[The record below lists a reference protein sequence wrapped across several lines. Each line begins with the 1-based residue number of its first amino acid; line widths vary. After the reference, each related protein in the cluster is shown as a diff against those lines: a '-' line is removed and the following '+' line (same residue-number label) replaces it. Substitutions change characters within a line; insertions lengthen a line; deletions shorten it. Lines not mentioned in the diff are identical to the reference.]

1 MHVINEFTQVLTTVA
16 TLALLQP
23 INLGFVVNC
32 QSVIISS
39 LWHVDCPC
47 YSLYLARELY
57 VVKYLFCVETC
68 GHWLWFVQ
76 TNHLSN
82 RTS

>member
-47 YSLYLARELY
+47 YSLYLAR
-57 VVKYLFCVETC
+57 
-68 GHWLWFVQ
+68 
-76 TNHLSN
+76 
-82 RTS
+82 